1 MLSLTQSYP
10 DDFRRPLFIPE
21 TFMGFR
27 QAAFDPFASE
37 PISIKVSISY
47 YSSFPHIY
55 PYRFVWEDNFV
66 ERIKLGSRVIL
77 GGSIWSPFTQSMKFQ
92 QDIVDGWVIGY
103 HDDKDGLVEYTV
115 LGRCCG
121 ELRVVFL
128 VVPLKNVE
136 YARTDPFLIAESGFT
151 YWNYLH
157 SREIHACARASL
169 ELNGIFVGWG
179 ISGSSVHELLLKLR
193 CTPINGK
200 VVGRD
205 PTELSLVSF

>member
-1 MLSLTQSYP
+1 MH
-10 DDFRRPLFIPE
+10 E
-21 TFMGFR
+21 WTFY
-27 QAAFDPFASE
+27 
-37 PISIKVSISY
+37 SIRLCS
-47 YSSFPHIY
+47 
-55 PYRFVWEDNFV
+55 DN
-66 ERIKLGSRVIL
+66 G
-77 GGSIWSPFTQSMKFQ
+77 
-92 QDIVDGWVIGY
+92 
-103 HDDKDGLVEYTV
+103 
-115 LGRCCG
+115 CCG

-128 VVPLKNVE
+128 VVPLNNVE
-136 YARTDPFLIAESGFT
+136 YAWTDPFLIAESGFT

-179 ISGSSVHELLLKLR
+179 ISGSSVHELLSKLR